1 MRDAHRVDLFR
12 DAIVDVRD
20 KVGISLL
27 LEVKVVH
34 IDAVGRQIGV
44 KLRLLGELA
53 LADLL
58 APERVLTEVL
68 PVDAFNWVLFEAAG

>member
-27 LEVKVVH
+27 LKVKVVH
-34 IDAVGRQIGV
+34 IDPVGCQIGV
-44 KLRLLGELA
+44 ELRLLGELA
-53 LADLL
+53 LTDLL

-68 PVDAFNWVLFEAAG
+68 PVDALHWVLF